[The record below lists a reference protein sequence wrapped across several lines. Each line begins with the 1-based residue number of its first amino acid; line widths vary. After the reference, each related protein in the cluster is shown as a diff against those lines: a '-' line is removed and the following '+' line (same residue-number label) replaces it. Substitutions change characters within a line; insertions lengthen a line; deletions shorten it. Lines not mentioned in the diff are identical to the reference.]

1 MKMLHEG
8 PGCHRGVH
16 KLTALFQERFWM
28 PSARPDGEGL
38 RDQDRSLGP
47 YRSPPSLANPLHERD
62 GLKYMLLL
70 LMTIAKV
77 KLQSVIGPFGLPEVV
92 LSGRGRE
99 FKGKLWWELSR
110 MVGYQLQPTIPY
122 HPQINGLCE
131 RAHHAINN
139 AL

>member
-1 MKMLHEG
+1 
-8 PGCHRGVH
+8 
-16 KLTALFQERFWM
+16 
-28 PSARPDGEGL
+28 
-38 RDQDRSLGP
+38 
-47 YRSPPSLANPLHERD
+47 
-62 GLKYMLLL
+62 
-70 LMTIAKV
+70 MTIAKV

>member
-62 GLKYMLLL
+62 GLKYAI
-70 LMTIAKV
+70 T
-77 KLQSVIGPFGLPEVV
+77 FNDNC
-92 LSGRGRE
+92 
-99 FKGKLWWELSR
+99 KGKVTERHWALW
-110 MVGYQLQPTIPY
+110 T
-122 HPQINGLCE
+122 
-131 RAHHAINN
+131 A
-139 AL
+139 